1 MNALDP
7 WSSSRYDNPNVS
19 PVNKPAASAALIARA
34 VAALEGQGKV
44 VCGVMATAD
53 KAAIVLTAE
62 GLAALAAGGLTAQGL
77 TAGAKGESVAPVDL
91 YHELEGWAQDHASH

>member
-1 MNALDP
+1 M
-7 WSSSRYDNPNVS
+7 
-19 PVNKPAASAALIARA
+19 NKPAASAALIARA

-62 GLAALAAGGLTAQGL
+62 GLAALAAGGRLTAAPGGDL
-77 TAGAKGESVAPVDL
+77 TATAKGESAGAAVDL
-91 YHELEGWAQDHASH
+91 DDELQGWAHDHATG